1 MPGGDDGLGI
11 FVGTNLSEN
20 MESEEVEMAHPSAI
34 VAAPNYSENTTEDGN
49 VINLSDKHVNTLFS
63 YFQKK

>member
-1 MPGGDDGLGI
+1 MD
-11 FVGTNLSEN
+11 
-20 MESEEVEMAHPSAI
+20 SEEVEMASPSAI
-34 VAAPNYSENTTEDGN
+34 AASPNEAENITKTGN

>member
-1 MPGGDDGLGI
+1 MMKSVILWEPIYLKIMD
-11 FVGTNLSEN
+11 
-20 MESEEVEMAHPSAI
+20 SEEVEMTSPSSI
-34 VAAPNYSENTTEDGN
+34 VALPNEAENTTKTGD